1 MYKAIKAAA
10 ISLKP
15 RPWDKAYNADKL
27 EQYFRQAARTKA
39 ELLVATEGMLDG
51 YVTKQVIFDPTLAPR
66 MLELAEPIDGP
77 YIRRF
82 QKLARSLGRCLAFG
96 FAERVRRDIY
106 NAAIFIDQRGRICGK
121 YHKTWLAEG
130 YDPSWTFNRIGRQ
143 VRAFD
148 TPLGRAGMLICAD
161 RWNPD
166 IARALALDGAQMLLI
181 CSYGSRKKKQNET
194 VMARAREN
202 GLPIVEANVGM
213 NLIISKGEV
222 VAYKWGVDRIT
233 TGVIEVPALPSAK
246 AARQAERLHLSRQ
259 EAEMRRRGK
268 IIMKKV
274 KQDRA
279 QTGRTGGNGRSA
291 APRAKPRATRRTS

>member
-15 RPWDKAYNADKL
+15 RPWDKPYNADKL
-27 EQYFRQAARTKA
+27 EQLFRQAAGTKA
-39 ELLVATEGMLDG
+39 ELLVATEAVLDG
-51 YVTKQVIFDPTLAPR
+51 YVTQEVIKDPSLAPQ
-66 MLELAEPIDGP
+66 MLELSEPIDGP
-77 YIRRF
+77 YIKRF
-82 QKLARSLGRCLAFG
+82 QKLARSLRRCLAFG

-106 NAAIFIDQRGRICGK
+106 NAAIFIDHRGRICGK

-143 VRAFD
+143 LRAFD

-181 CSYGSRKKKQNET
+181 CSYGSRKKRQNQT

-222 VAYKWGVDRIT
+222 VSYKWGVDQIT
-233 TGVIEVPALPSAK
+233 TGVIDVPTLPSTR
-246 AARQAERLHLSRQ
+246 AARQAERFHLERQGPEMKRRARITLH
-259 EAEMRRRGK
+259 K
-268 IIMKKV
+268 I
-274 KQDRA
+274 KQDRV
-279 QTGRTGGNGRSA
+279 QISRTDDNGRSGGR
-291 APRAKPRATRRTS
+291 RAKGRATRRTS